1 MHRQAAT
8 PLVELAEAQHGVV
21 SRAQL
26 LALGL
31 SKGAIDSRVRRG
43 ALRRLHLGVYALGH
57 AALRAEGRWLAAVL
71 ACGEGAT
78 LSHTSAARLWR
89 LSSVPADPAVHV
101 TIGRGHRERPGI
113 RAHRSPT
120 TRADV
125 TVERGVPVTTP
136 ARTLVDLADVVPY
149 ETLRAI
155 ADHGVRLDARAV
167 RRAQARAPN
176 RRGRGALARLLGDD
190 GAELRTRSAL
200 ERRLRRLARDSGLPA
215 PRVNHRVEGRE
226 RDFAWP
232 GARLVVEVDGHAFHA
247 ARGAR
252 EADHDRDAELVL
264 AGWRVLRLT
273 HAQVFGE
280 PAAVSARLAQAFY
293 GRRVG

>member
-1 MHRQAAT
+1 MDPCSAT
-8 PLVELAEAQHGVV
+8 APLVRLAETQYGVLT
-21 SRAQL
+21 RRQL
-26 LALGL
+26 EALGV
-31 SKGAIDSRVRRG
+31 SPEAIKSRVRRG
-43 ALRRLHLGVYALGH
+43 ALRRLHAGVYALGH
-57 AALRAEGRWLAAVL
+57 AALRDEGRWLAAVL
-71 ACGEGAT
+71 ACGEEAA

-101 TIGRGHRERPGI
+101 TIARGHREHRGI
-113 RAHRSPT
+113 VVHRAPMT
-120 TRADV
+120 GADV
-125 TVERGVPVTTP
+125 TVQRAVPVTTP

-155 ADHGVRLDARAV
+155 ADHGVRLDAPAV

-200 ERRLRRLARDSGLPA
+200 ERRLRRLARGAGLPA
-215 PRVNHRVEGRE
+215 PLVNHRVEGRE
-226 RDFAWP
+226 RDFTWP
-232 GARLVVEVDGHAFHA
+232 AERLVVEVDGHAFHA

-252 EADHDRDAELVL
+252 ESDHDRDAELVL

-273 HAQVFGE
+273 YAQVFGD
-280 PAAVSARLAQAFY
+280 PAVVSARLARALD
-293 GRRVG
+293 GR